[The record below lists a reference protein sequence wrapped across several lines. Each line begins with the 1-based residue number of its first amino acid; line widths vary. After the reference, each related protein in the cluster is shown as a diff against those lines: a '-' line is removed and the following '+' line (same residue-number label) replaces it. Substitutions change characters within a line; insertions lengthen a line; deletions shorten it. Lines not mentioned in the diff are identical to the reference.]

1 MAPASTARQ
10 IGGKGRVH
18 STGNTVSL
26 TVGEERLWLTK
37 GPILAERIGERSEE
51 WVGVGSPGVWCDGWV
66 VCFGDSREYTVLVLI
81 TKLTMSPPGVPTW
94 GDQFARAEF
103 S

>member
-1 MAPASTARQ
+1 MAPASTCRQ

-37 GPILAERIGERSEE
+37 GPILAEKIEERGEE
-51 WVGVGSPGVWCDGWV
+51 WRGAGSPGVRCDQCV
-66 VCFGDSREYTVLVLI
+66 VCTSTVLVLI
-81 TKLTMSPPGVPTW
+81 TKLTMSPPGVPAR

-103 S
+103 N